1 MLIFVQV
8 CRSIDKN
15 LVSLNSSIG
24 SEEQMRAMES
34 IRRKL
39 EAYEEKRF

>member
-8 CRSIDKN
+8 CRTIDEN

-24 SEEQMRAMES
+24 SEEKMRAMES
-34 IRRKL
+34 ARRKL
-39 EAYEEKRF
+39 KASEEKRF